1 MLKDRVLLFTRSF
14 FYTAVVEALETTLY
28 NRDGHFDRLNDRCVR
43 SAKILLSKIHS
54 PEDIKKLSQKELKQL
69 AQEIRTTIINVVG
82 KNGGHLASNLGV
94 VELTIALHRVF
105 NSPEDAIVWDVSHQC
120 YTHKLLTGRY
130 EEFPTLRKAG
140 GLSGFTNKNESIHDY
155 FINGHSSTSISSALG
170 LLTARELKGDKGKVI
185 AVIGDGALTGG
196 MAFEGLSHAGQL
208 CKNLIVVL
216 NDNQMS
222 IDHNTGSVSRYLS
235 RLSMTAGYQTFR
247 YRVDK
252 AIDKIPYLGRR
263 LEKLIFRIKRALKG
277 LLLTNNLFVDLG
289 FEYVGPLD
297 GHNEAALEREL
308 RRVSRLHRPVVVH
321 VVTKKG
327 RGYSPA
333 ENNPELFHGI
343 GPFQISDG
351 TVEKFDTQSFT
362 EAFSNLICEEGQVNK
377 DIVAITAAMAK
388 GTGLSAFSHRFPER
402 FFDVGIAEEHAVTFA
417 GGLSKGGKVPVVC
430 IYSTFIQRA
439 VDQMIHDIALQ
450 KAHAVFMLDRA
461 GAVPADGV
469 THQGIYDIAL
479 FRPIP
484 EVEILTVCS
493 AADLKLCFEWAVEK
507 GTSVIIR
514 YPKLT
519 CPTELEQMSAPVELG
534 RGIFIPCTEFVIE
547 NITEAELEA
556 KKKKILIAATGGMY
570 SEVQKAVRAVLLDG
584 GYADVYLLRF
594 IKPFDESYFIELASK
609 YDGVVFVEDGVISG
623 GIGEYLAG
631 LLAENGMKN
640 TKVLGFGDKF
650 YSHGSREE
658 VLEMAGLSPSHI
670 KKAVKECSR

>member
-1 MLKDRVLLFTRSF
+1 
-14 FYTAVVEALETTLY
+14 
-28 NRDGHFDRLNDRCVR
+28 
-43 SAKILLSKIHS
+43 
-54 PEDIKKLSQKELKQL
+54 
-69 AQEIRTTIINVVG
+69 
-82 KNGGHLASNLGV
+82 
-94 VELTIALHRVF
+94 
-105 NSPEDAIVWDVSHQC
+105 
-120 YTHKLLTGRY
+120 
-130 EEFPTLRKAG
+130 
-140 GLSGFTNKNESIHDY
+140 
-155 FINGHSSTSISSALG
+155 
-170 LLTARELKGDKGKVI
+170 
-185 AVIGDGALTGG
+185 

-208 CKNLIVVL
+208 SKNLIVIL

-235 RLSMTAGYQTFR
+235 RLTMTAGYQTFR

-252 AIDKIPYLGRR
+252 AIDKIPYIGRP
-263 LEKLIFRIKRALKG
+263 LEKFIFRVKRAIKG

-297 GHNEAALEREL
+297 GHNEAALEKQL
-308 RRVSRLHRPVVVH
+308 RRVSQLHRPVVVH

-351 TVEKFDTQSFT
+351 TVEKFDAQSFT
-362 EAFSNLICEEGQVNK
+362 EAFSNLMCEEGEKNK

-388 GTGLSAFSHRFPER
+388 GTGLSAFSHRFPDR

-417 GGLSKGGKVPVVC
+417 GGLAKGGKVPVTC

-439 VDQMIHDIALQ
+439 VDQMVHDIALQ
-450 KAHAVFMLDRA
+450 KAHSVFILDRA

-484 EVEILTVCS
+484 ELELMTVCS
-493 AADLKLCFEWAVEK
+493 AADLKLCFEWAVDK

-519 CPTELEQMSAPVELG
+519 CPTEVPQMSQPVELG

-547 NITEAELEA
+547 NISEAELE
-556 KKKKILIAATGGMY
+556 KKKNKILITATGGMY

-594 IKPFDESYFIELASK
+594 IKPFDETYFIELASR
-609 YDGVVFVEDGVISG
+609 YDGVVFVEDGVIAG
-623 GIGEYLAG
+623 GMGEYLAG

-640 TKVLGFGDKF
+640 TRVLGFEDKF
-650 YSHGSREE
+650 FSHGSREE

-670 KKAVKECSR
+670 KKAVKECYN

>member
-1 MLKDRVLLFTRSF
+1 M
-14 FYTAVVEALETTLY
+14 
-28 NRDGHFDRLNDRCVR
+28 
-43 SAKILLSKIHS
+43 
-54 PEDIKKLSQKELKQL
+54 
-69 AQEIRTTIINVVG
+69 EIRQTIIDVVG

-105 NSPEDAIVWDVSHQC
+105 NSPDDAIVWDVSHQC

-130 EEFPTLRKAG
+130 EEFPTLRKKD
-140 GLSGFTNKNESIHDY
+140 GLSGFTNKNESIHDF

-170 LLTARELKGDKGKVI
+170 LLTARELNGNKGKVI

-208 CKNLIVVL
+208 CKNLIVIL

-235 RLSMTAGYQTFR
+235 RLTMTAGYQTFR
-247 YRVDK
+247 YKVDK
-252 AIDKIPYLGRR
+252 AIDKIPYLGHR
-263 LEKLIFRIKRALKG
+263 LEKLIFRLKRALKG
-277 LLLTNNLFVDLG
+277 LFLTNNLFVDFG

-297 GHNEAALEREL
+297 GHNEAALEKQL
-308 RRVSRLHRPVVVH
+308 RRVSNLHRPVVVH

-333 ENNPELFHGI
+333 ENHPELFHGI
-343 GPFQISDG
+343 GPFQTSDG
-351 TVEKFDTQSFT
+351 TVEKFDTESFT
-362 EAFSNLICEEGQVNK
+362 EAFSNLIVEEGEKNK
-377 DIVAITAAMAK
+377 DIVTITAAMAK
-388 GTGLSAFSHRFPER
+388 GTGLSAFSHKFPER

-430 IYSTFIQRA
+430 IYSTFMQRS

-450 KAHAVFMLDRA
+450 KSHAVFMLDRA
-461 GAVPADGV
+461 GAVPSDGV

-484 EVEILTVCS
+484 ELELMTVCS
-493 AADLKLCFEWAVEK
+493 ASDLRVCFEWAVEK
-507 GTSVIIR
+507 GTSVVIR

-519 CPTELEQMSAPVELG
+519 CPTEVSQMSCPVELG

-556 KKKKILIAATGGMY
+556 KKKKILIVATGGMY

-584 GYADVYLLRF
+584 GYADIYLLRF
-594 IKPFDESYFIELASK
+594 IKPFDETYFIELASK
-609 YDGVVFVEDGVISG
+609 YYGVVFVEDGVIIG
-623 GIGEYLAG
+623 GIGEYLSG
-631 LLAENGMKN
+631 LLASKGMKN
-640 TKVLGFGDKF
+640 FRLLGFGDKF
-650 YSHGSREE
+650 YNHGSREE
-658 VLEMAGLSPSHI
+658 VLEMAGLSPFHI
-670 KKAVKECSR
+670 KKAVKECYN

>member
-1 MLKDRVLLFTRSF
+1 M
-14 FYTAVVEALETTLY
+14 
-28 NRDGHFDRLNDRCVR
+28 
-43 SAKILLSKIHS
+43 
-54 PEDIKKLSQKELKQL
+54 
-69 AQEIRTTIINVVG
+69 
-82 KNGGHLASNLGV
+82 GV
-94 VELTIALHRVF
+94 VELTIAMHRVF
-105 NSPEDAIVWDVSHQC
+105 NSPEDAFVWDVSHQC

-170 LLTARELKGDKGKVI
+170 LLTARELNGNKGKVI

-208 CKNLIVVL
+208 SKNLIVIL

-222 IDHNTGSVSRYLS
+222 IDHNTGAVSRYLS
-235 RLSMTAGYQTFR
+235 RLTMTAGYQSFR
-247 YRVDK
+247 YKVDK
-252 AIDKIPYLGRR
+252 AIDKIPYIGRP
-263 LEKLIFRIKRALKG
+263 LEKFIFRFKRSLKG
-277 LLLTNNLFVDLG
+277 LFLTNNLFVDLG

-327 RGYSPA
+327 KGYSPA

-351 TVEKFDTQSFT
+351 TVEKFDTESFT
-362 EAFSNLICEEGQVNK
+362 EAFSNLIVKEGEENK
-377 DIVAITAAMAK
+377 DIVTITAAMAK
-388 GTGLSAFSHRFPER
+388 GTGLSAFSHKYPDR

-417 GGLSKGGKVPVVC
+417 GGLSKGGKIPVVC
-430 IYSTFIQRA
+430 IYSTFMQRS

-450 KAHAVFMLDRA
+450 KAHAIFMLDRA
-461 GAVPADGV
+461 GAVPSDGV

-484 EVEILTVCS
+484 ELELMTVCS
-493 AADLKLCFEWAVEK
+493 ANDLSLCFKWAVEK
-507 GTSVIIR
+507 GTSVVIR

-519 CPTELEQMSAPVELG
+519 CPTEVPQMSSPVELG
-534 RGIFIPCTEFVIE
+534 RGIFIPCTEFPIE
-547 NITEAELEA
+547 NISEAELEA
-556 KKKKILIAATGGMY
+556 KKNKILIVATGGMY

-584 GYADVYLLRF
+584 GYADIYLLRF
-594 IKPFDESYFIELASK
+594 IKPFDETYFVELASR
-609 YDGVVFVEDGVISG
+609 YHGIVFVEDGVITGGAGEWLSG
-623 GIGEYLAG
+623 ILAQKGIV
-631 LLAENGMKN
+631 N

-650 YSHGSREE
+650 YNHGSREE

-670 KKAVKECSR
+670 KKAVKECSSFSLV

>member
-1 MLKDRVLLFTRSF
+1 M
-14 FYTAVVEALETTLY
+14 
-28 NRDGHFDRLNDRCVR
+28 
-43 SAKILLSKIHS
+43 
-54 PEDIKKLSQKELKQL
+54 
-69 AQEIRTTIINVVG
+69 
-82 KNGGHLASNLGV
+82 
-94 VELTIALHRVF
+94 HRVF

-130 EEFPTLRKAG
+130 EEFPTIRKAG
-140 GLSGFTNKNESIHDY
+140 GLSGFTNKNESVHDY

-170 LLTARELKGDKGKVI
+170 LLTARELNGDKGKVI

-208 CKNLIVVL
+208 CKNLIVIL

-222 IDHNTGSVSRYLS
+222 IDHNTGSLSRYLS
-235 RLSMTAGYQTFR
+235 RLTMTAGYQTFR

-252 AIDKIPYLGRR
+252 AIDKIPYLGRP
-263 LEKLIFRIKRALKG
+263 LEKLIFRFKRSIKG
-277 LLLTNNLFVDLG
+277 LLLTNNLFVDFG

-308 RRVSRLHRPVVVH
+308 RRVSRLPRPVVVH

-327 RGYSPA
+327 KGYSPA

-362 EAFSNLICEEGQVNK
+362 ESFSNLMCEQGEKNK

-388 GTGLSAFSHRFPER
+388 GTGLSAFSHRFPDR

-417 GGLSKGGKVPVVC
+417 GGLAKGGKVPVVC

-439 VDQMIHDIALQ
+439 VDQMVHDIALQ
-450 KAHAVFMLDRA
+450 KAHSIFMLDRA

-484 EVEILTVCS
+484 ELEIMTVCS
-493 AADLKLCFEWAVEK
+493 AVDLKLCFEWAVEK
-507 GTSVIIR
+507 GTSVVIR

-519 CPTELEQMSAPVELG
+519 CPTEVPQMNNPVELG

-547 NITEAELEA
+547 NISEAELES
-556 KKKKILIAATGGMY
+556 KKNKILIVATGGMY

-594 IKPFDESYFIELASK
+594 IKPLDETYFIELASH
-609 YDGVVFVEDGVISG
+609 YDGVVFVEDGVKIG

-640 TKVLGFGDKF
+640 TCVLGFEDKF
-650 YSHGSREE
+650 FSHGSREE

-670 KKAVKECSR
+670 KKAVKECYN